1 VSFLQL
7 GYVEPNLFDPI
18 QVVNSL
24 KNTGFCKMQKQ
35 ENWLIELIKTVA
47 YALVLVVG
55 VHTAFYKPFNI
66 PSGSMVPSLLIGDYI
81 FVCKFSYG
89 FSRYSIPFSPDLF
102 EGRILA
108 RDLKRGDVA
117 VFRYPRDLSEDWV
130 KRVIGLPGD
139 LIKVEKGIVY
149 INNEPVK
156 LKKVQ
161 ENYSWTS
168 ERGKSFVGDL
178 YTEKLPNGVEHY
190 ILKSDP
196 FGEGRLDDFP
206 ERQVPEG
213 YYFMMGDNRDHSND
227 SRNLNDVGF
236 IAYEYFIGRADLIF
250 FSTQLPTEPGSGWW
264 SFWKWPTSTRYSR
277 IIRLIQ

>member
-7 GYVEPNLFDPI
+7 GYVEANLFDLERI
-18 QVVNSL
+18 VNSL
-24 KNTGFCKMQKQ
+24 KNMRPCRMQKQ
-35 ENWLIELIKTVA
+35 EHSLIEFIKTVV

-55 VHTAFYKPFNI
+55 VHTTFYKPFNI
-66 PSGSMVPSLLIGDYI
+66 PSGSMVPTLLIGDYI

-89 FSRYSIPFSPDLF
+89 FSRYSIPFSPNLF

-117 VFRYPRDLSEDWV
+117 VFRYPRDLNEDWV

-139 LIKVEKGIVY
+139 RIKVEKGLVH
-149 INNEPVK
+149 INGEPVK
-156 LKKVQ
+156 LKRIQ
-161 ENYSWTS
+161 DNFSWTN
-168 ERGKSFVGDL
+168 ERGKSYNGEL
-178 YTEKLPNGVEHY
+178 YIETLPNGVEHY
-190 ILKSDP
+190 ILKSMP

-206 ERQVPEG
+206 ERQIPKG

-227 SRNLNDVGF
+227 SRNINDVGF
-236 IAYEYFIGRADLIF
+236 IAADYFIGRADLIF